1 MINFINNGSVVEG
14 DPFLISPLLLIVLTT
29 SSP

>member
-1 MINFINNGSVVEG
+1 MINLIFKGSVVEG
-14 DPFLISPLLLIVLTT
+14 DPFLISPILVVSTT

>member
-1 MINFINNGSVVEG
+1 MINLINNGSVVEG
-14 DPFLISPLLLIVLTT
+14 DPFLISPLFIVLTT

>member
-1 MINFINNGSVVEG
+1 MINLINNGSVVEG
-14 DPFLISPLLLIVLTT
+14 DSFLISPLLIVLTT